1 MRWKYIY
8 IHTFCGNEKKK
19 KKEKDIYIYISF
31 INFLEKSFSSMIFS
45 NRISVRI
52 TKISYANAAKGEEHF
67 RYKLIKIT
75 LLRSPSTRGSDISIY
90 DFSTTHGK
98 LSNLVESSLRVEF
111 IPVIGK
117 FKALIKERIET
128 FPRSIS
134 LERVV
139 TRACR

>member
-1 MRWKYIY
+1 MQMRQ
-8 IHTFCGNEKKK
+8 
-19 KKEKDIYIYISF
+19 
-31 INFLEKSFSSMIFS
+31 
-45 NRISVRI
+45 
-52 TKISYANAAKGEEHF
+52 KGEEHF

-111 IPVIGK
+111 TIIGK

>member
-1 MRWKYIY
+1 MQMR
-8 IHTFCGNEKKK
+8 
-19 KKEKDIYIYISF
+19 
-31 INFLEKSFSSMIFS
+31 
-45 NRISVRI
+45 R
-52 TKISYANAAKGEEHF
+52 KGEEHF

-75 LLRSPSTRGSDISIY
+75 LLRSPSTRGSDISIH

-98 LSNLVESSLRVEF
+98 LFNLVESSLRVEF
-111 IPVIGK
+111 TPVIGK
-117 FKALIKERIET
+117 FKPLIKERIET